1 MEKQNGAAGAADG
14 AWPNRKHWSSSTS
27 GTSAGETLD
36 SPTGSHVE
44 WCKQL
49 IAATIS
55 SQISGSVPSDIM
67 NRDNK
72 QDLDDERLCFH
83 EESNSEH
90 PSNASASLLVS
101 VLPPPLCC
109 HSVLLCMSHPTPL

>member
-72 QDLDDERLCFH
+72 DLDDERLCFH